1 MESIEESIGNS
12 PMASATPRSVTPA
25 SIQDGSTVSESFLMS
40 RNTISMEFIEESRGN
55 SPLALTT
62 PRSVTPASIQ
72 DGSTVSESIQKSSD
86 NVSMD
91 FLEGST
97 GIYRPIRVLFDTP
110 IYERALQICWHISSY
125 KTKIALV
132 IELLRLQQKNMIQ
145 SEVTVDDMTDLL
157 REESKSSLRVQ
168 LWDFELED
176 RDEDVAKPLLNLLW
190 EVINSMKMRDIVFEA
205 RRLLMSPG
213 DIPAGFR
220 HPKLMNLA
228 QEYGRRL
235 TERLQSAP
243 SSKLLGPRDV
253 VLQVVPKVLQGFWS
267 PPRSTFLNMPSQKLN
282 QMAVGVTKC
291 VLAKVTTAL
300 SNVHHQVTFSCSIRD
315 AMVVSIQEKVRQM
328 YPAQDIRRRELNSFA
343 AQILN
348 TIADAAASEMC
359 ALFEPQSNTHVV
371 ENSSNERN
379 CSQLADVVDGA
390 QTIHTLAEDLNEELG
405 LEEDREPIQEP
416 VSSPS
421 PTPLTPSAG
430 PSASVTLE
438 EEPFA
443 SAPNLEYNS
452 AVVPALLSSVTT
464 ADEPP
469 AITVT
474 QDGLTTSQIDPGEL
488 CTPETDC
495 EDVELSGEQG
505 PAVTLALPTP
515 HDGPVVMTA
524 AQDERT
530 IRKREVKRKRRVQP
544 FLVQKQS
551 DAAACLKTQTE
562 NIPQFS
568 FPVFPFH
575 FYYC

>member
-1 MESIEESIGNS
+1 
-12 PMASATPRSVTPA
+12 MASATPRSVTPA
-25 SIQDGSTVSESFLMS
+25 STQDGSTVSESFLMS
-40 RNTISMEFIEESRGN
+40 RNTISMESIEESRGN
-55 SPLALTT
+55 SPMALTT

-86 NVSMD
+86 NMSMD

-132 IELLRLQQKNMIQ
+132 IELLRLQQKDMIP

-291 VLAKVTTAL
+291 VLDKLSTAL

-315 AMVVSIQEKVRQM
+315 AMVLSIQEKVRQM

-348 TIADAAASEMC
+348 TIADAAVSEMC
-359 ALFEPQSNTHVV
+359 ALNNTHVV
-371 ENSSNERN
+371 ENSSNKTN
-379 CSQLADVVDGA
+379 CTHLADVVDGA

-430 PSASVTLE
+430 PSANVSLE

-443 SAPNLEYNS
+443 SASNLEYNS

-474 QDGLTTSQIDPGEL
+474 QDGLTSSQIDPVEL

-505 PAVTLALPTP
+505 PAVTLALPTR

-562 NIPQFS
+562 NVPQFS